1 MLHHRFSVFGPCIE
15 LSPLGVRPGE
25 VLHDLNPLLAAAAA
39 IVRLW
44 VLLRFILSR
53 TVVAVHRFVKPQLVR
68 LIIHLQSHFNW
79 AAFFLVFF
87 VALAEISLFG
97 EVNRVVTRLITRGV
111 VVLRLLD
118 SGLRIWSR
126 IGVSRS
132 AYNESYPES
141 DGRSG
146 THVPII
152 WQSEL
157 QVYC

>member
-1 MLHHRFSVFGPCIE
+1 MIYCSFCCIYVWLDPGTYMIARFMSFYKP
-15 LSPLGVRPGE
+15 GVTIYT
-25 VLHDLNPLLAAAAA
+25 AAA
-39 IVRLW
+39 IRLLGFCLDYS
-44 VLLRFILSR
+44 VENSFA
-53 TVVAVHRFVKPQLVR
+53 AVSVCETPTLR

-79 AAFFLVFF
+79 AAFFRVLACVFF
-87 VALAEISLFG
+87 ALAGISLFG

-118 SGLRIWSR
+118 LGLRIWSR

-146 THVPII
+146 THILIKRLFV
-152 WQSEL
+152 L
-157 QVYC
+157 